1 MTRRL
6 FAAFAGAAVL
16 ALAAPPSARA
26 QTAAEAAQFVQRAN
40 QELLALQIRAT
51 RAQWIQENFITEDTE
66 GLNAETANELAMAYQ
81 KLAQGAKPFDK
92 ITVPGDIRRQLT
104 LLKISVVTQGV
115 TAVAPPSDPKE
126 ASELSSLIAAN
137 DGAYGKGKY
146 CKGGGTA
153 NCLDINAIA
162 KTMATSRNPAELLDV
177 WKGWNAVGAP
187 MRPRYERFVAL
198 ANKGA
203 RELGYADN
211 GALWR
216 SIYDMPPEQF
226 DKELDRLWGQL
237 QPLYKSLHAYVRR
250 KLNEQYGS
258 SVAPATG
265 MIPGHLLGNIWAQDW
280 QNIFPIVA
288 SKTAPSAGFD
298 VTELLKK
305 KNTQPT
311 DMFKIAERFFVSL
324 GMQPLPETFWH
335 RSLLTKPRDR
345 DVVCHASAWSMDYKN
360 DLRIKMCTEVTGEDL
375 LVVHHEEGHL
385 YYDRAYNPL
394 PLLYQTGANDGF
406 HEAIGDAIALAVTPE
421 YLKTIGLLDVVP
433 GTAADTMLLLQKA
446 LEKVAFLPFGLL
458 VDRWRWGVFSGA
470 IKPSEYN
477 KAWWDLRAKYQG
489 VAPPVA
495 RSEKDFDPGA
505 KYHVAGNVPYARYFL
520 AAVLQVQFYRAMCRE
535 VGWTG
540 PLHRCTFYGNKKAGA
555 KLERM
560 LKLGASKPWPD
571 ALFEI
576 TGSRELD
583 AGPMLEYFA
592 PLKVWLDQQ
601 NKGQTLGW

>member
-1 MTRRL
+1 MPRRL
-6 FAAFAGAAVL
+6 IVAFV
-16 ALAAPPSARA
+16 ALFTVTAHGNA
-26 QTAAEAAQFVQRAN
+26 QTPAEAEQFVQRAN
-40 QELLALQIRAT
+40 RELQDLQVRAN

-66 GLNAETANELAMAYQ
+66 ALGAEVANELGVAIQ
-81 KLAQGAKPFDK
+81 RLAQGAKRFDK
-92 ITVPGDIRRQLT
+92 VTVSPDVRRQLT
-104 LLKISVVTQGV
+104 LLKISVVTQSV

-126 ASELSSLIAAN
+126 AAELSSLIAAN
-137 DGAYGKGKY
+137 DGAYGRGKY
-146 CKGGGTA
+146 CKSGEKGE
-153 NCLDINAIA
+153 CLDINAIA
-162 KTMATSRNPAELLDV
+162 KIMATSRNPAELLDV
-177 WKGWNAVGAP
+177 WKGWSAVGAP
-187 MRPRYERFVAL
+187 MRPRYERLVTL

-226 DKELDRLWGQL
+226 DKEVDRLWKQL
-237 QPLYKSLHAYVRR
+237 EPFYRSLHAYVRR
-250 KLNEQYGS
+250 KLNEQYGNA
-258 SVAPATG
+258 VAPPTG
-265 MIPGHLLGNIWAQDW
+265 MIPAHLLGNIWAQDW
-280 QNIFPIVA
+280 QNIFPVVA
-288 SKTAPSAGFD
+288 SKTAPNAGYD
-298 VTELLKK
+298 VTELLEKQHTK
-305 KNTQPT
+305 PT
-311 DMFKIAERFFVSL
+311 DLFRIAERFYTSL
-324 GMQPLPETFWH
+324 GMQPLPETFWT

-345 DVVCHASAWSMDYKN
+345 DVVCHASAWTMDNKE
-360 DLRIKMCTEVTGEDL
+360 DLRIKMCAEVTGEDL
-375 LVVHHEEGHL
+375 LTVHHEEGHL
-385 YYDRAYNPL
+385 YYDRAYNTQ

-433 GTAADTMLLLQKA
+433 SAAADTMLLLHKA

-495 RSEKDFDPGA
+495 RSEADFDPGA

-520 AAVLQVQFYRAMCRE
+520 AAVLQFQFYRAMCRE
-535 VGWTG
+535 AGWTG
-540 PLHRCTFYGNKKAGA
+540 PLHRCTFYGNKAAGA

-560 LKLGASKPWPD
+560 LALGASKPWPD
-571 ALFEI
+571 ALFEL

-583 AGPMLEYFA
+583 AGAIAEYFA
-592 PLKVWLDQQ
+592 PLKAWLDHE
-601 NKGQTLGW
+601 NKGVAIGW